1 MVLDKI
7 KSILSA
13 QFGIDEDQITENTDV
28 VNDLGAYSLD
38 VVGET
43 SELLLFEERIEPFL
57 ALFLYLTLFA
67 SQGSLYLCAGLG
79 GGCKR
84 QPVCLNML

>member
-28 VNDLGAYSLD
+28 VNDLGADSLD
-38 VVGET
+38 VVEMMMSVEDEFGLMIED
-43 SELLLFEERIEPFL
+43 EE
-57 ALFLYLTLFA
+57 FA
-67 SQGSLYLCAGLG
+67 EMRTVGD
-79 GGCKR
+79 
-84 QPVCLNML
+84 VVN

>member
-28 VNDLGAYSLD
+28 VNDLGADSLD
-38 VVGET
+38 VVEMMMSVEDEFGLMIED
-43 SELLLFEERIEPFL
+43 EEIAEMRTVGDVVNYIENH
-57 ALFLYLTLFA
+57 
-67 SQGSLYLCAGLG
+67 LG
-79 GGCKR
+79 
-84 QPVCLNML
+84 